1 MAHDPFSDLLQL
13 TDPSSVVAGGFA
25 AGGRWALSFPP
36 PGKLKFFAVARGSC
50 SLLVDG
56 ARPITL
62 ELGDVFLVS
71 ARTPFVLASNPG
83 VTPRDARRVF
93 TTEVT
98 FATLGDGRTHL
109 LIGGHVSLNAA
120 TGDVLAELLPPIIHV
135 RSAAPQAAVLQW
147 LLAQLLRERDAQLPG
162 AHVASTHLAQ
172 LMFVQVLRAYLSG
185 AEALPSGIL
194 RAVSDERI
202 APALRLLH
210 AKPQRAWQV
219 HELAKAAGM
228 SRTAFAVY
236 FKRVAGIAPLAYLTT
251 WRMHL
256 ARRALR
262 SEARSISELADRL
275 GYASES
281 AFSNAFKRVVGVAP
295 RRYRHAEAERARM

>member
-1 MAHDPFSDLLQL
+1 MACDPFSELLRL

-25 AGGRWALSFPP
+25 AGGRWALAFPP

-50 SLLVDG
+50 FLLAG
-56 ARPITL
+56 GQAPIRL

-71 ARTPFVLASNPG
+71 ARTAFVLASQPS
-83 VTPRDARRVF
+83 VPPRDARRLF
-93 TTEVT
+93 TSEVT
-98 FATLGDGRTHL
+98 FAKLGDGRSHL
-109 LIGGHVSLNAA
+109 VIGGHVSLNAS
-120 TGDVLAELLPPIIHV
+120 TGGVLAEMLPPIIHV
-135 RSAAPQAAVLQW
+135 RAAAPQAAALQW
-147 LLAQLLRERDAQLPG
+147 LLAQLLRERDACLPG
-162 AHVASTHLAQ
+162 VAVASTHLAQ
-172 LMFVQVLRAYLSG
+172 LMFLEVLRAHLSTSD
-185 AEALPSGIL
+185 ELPGGIL

-210 AKPQRAWQV
+210 ENPRRAWQLR
-219 HELAKAAGM
+219 ELAKATAM

-236 FKRVAGIAPLAYLTT
+236 FKRVAGIAPLAYLTR

-256 ARRALR
+256 ARRVLR
-262 SEARSISELADRL
+262 SESRSISELADQL

-295 RRYRHAEAERARM
+295 RRYRQAISERTRI